1 MKNFLK
7 SNLPSGVQTFLS
19 AIRDLVTIF
28 KWCLLKVC
36 SVFMY
41 RLFGIS
47 HETSLSVIKL
57 GNSLFSRNYPDE
69 MYADYESYYSYVT
82 PVDASLSVY
91 GHLGD
96 IDEWIKGKKV
106 LDLGA
111 GLGQYSESILSRGAS
126 SVTAL
131 EYQKCKADWIQ
142 QRVQGVRVVQGSAS
156 ELPFEDSSFDSIFSH
171 TVFEHLPD
179 VKKALLEAHRVLRPG
194 GQFLLSF
201 NYLAHRGG
209 HHLFP
214 YIHFPWPLNIIP
226 EQYLCRYW
234 SEEVQKAQEHGGMGF
249 YEDGV
254 NISGLSAGEE
264 IHLNRMEYPEF
275 EREVLDAGWR
285 QVARWSSEPWG
296 RFWPWLAVSSP
307 IRHAATGTV
316 YYRLEKPVSN

>member
-1 MKNFLK
+1 MKNFLRK
-7 SNLPSGVQTFLS
+7 NLPSGVRTFLS
-19 AIRDLVTIF
+19 AIRDQVTIF

-36 SVFMY
+36 SVFVY
-41 RLFGIS
+41 RLSGIS
-47 HETSLSVIKL
+47 YETSLSVIKL
-57 GNSLFSRNYPDE
+57 GNTLFSRNYPDE

-91 GHLGD
+91 GHLGH

-111 GLGQYSESILSRGAS
+111 GLGQYSESILDRGAS

-142 QRVQGVRVVQGSAS
+142 QRAQGVRVVQGSAS
-156 ELPFEDSSFDSIFSH
+156 ELPFEDSSFESIFSH

-179 VKKALLEAHRVLRPG
+179 VKQALLEARRVLRPG
-194 GQFLLSF
+194 GQFVLSF
-201 NYLAHRGG
+201 NYLSHRGG

-214 YIHFPWPLNIIP
+214 YIHFPWPLNIVP
-226 EQYLCRYW
+226 EQDLCRYW
-234 SEEVQKAQEHGGMGF
+234 SEEVQRSQQTGGMGF

-254 NISGLSAGEE
+254 SISGLSAGEE
-264 IHLNRMEYPEF
+264 IHLNRMNYQDF
-275 EREVLDAGWR
+275 ERVVLETGWF

-296 RFWPWLAVSSP
+296 RLWPWLAKSSP

-316 YYRLEKPVSN
+316 YYRLEKPVSD